1 MKQPRV
7 IAIDLAKSVFQV
19 CLFDSAMRVL
29 SNRAMSRAKL
39 QALLARQQPAH
50 VVMEAC
56 GTAHFWARLART
68 HGHHV
73 TLLPPKL
80 VTPYRQG
87 QKTDGNDALAI
98 GIASQQPQIKTAAV
112 KTLEQQALQSLKRI
126 QEHVSDQL
134 TASGNAL
141 RALASEFGLVIAKG
155 TASLKRRMPEI
166 LEDAENALPMAA
178 RHGLALLWANWQQLA
193 QQRDDAERQ
202 LRHYAETLEP
212 CRRLQAMEGIG
223 YKNAVALYLRLGDGQ
238 HFKNGREASACVGVT
253 PRQHSSGGKI
263 RLGGIG
269 RYRGDQR
276 LRSSLIVGCR
286 AMVNAL
292 KRRPPRNAT
301 EQWLQQVIERR
312 GPGRAAVALANRN
325 VRTAWA
331 MLRHGTSYQP
341 QPLAA

>member
-19 CLFDSAMRVL
+19 CLFDNAMQVL

-39 QALLARQQPAH
+39 QTLLARQGPAH

-56 GTAHFWARLART
+56 GTAHFWARMAQA
-68 HGHHV
+68 HGHRV

-87 QKTDGNDALAI
+87 QKTDGNDVLAI

-126 QEHVSDQL
+126 QEHFSDQL

-166 LEDAENALPMAA
+166 LEDGENTLPMAA
-178 RHGLALLWANWQQLA
+178 RHGLALLWSHWQQLEH
-193 QQRDDAERQ
+193 QRADAERQ
-202 LRHYAETLEP
+202 LQHYAETLEP
-212 CRRLQAMEGIG
+212 CRRLQAIEGIG

-269 RYRGDQR
+269 HYRGDQR

-292 KRRPPRNAT
+292 KRRAPRNAT

-331 MLRHGTSYQP
+331 MLRHATGYQP

>member
-1 MKQPRV
+1 MNQPRV
-7 IAIDLAKSVFQV
+7 IAVDLAKSVFQV
-19 CLFDSAMRVL
+19 CLFDTSMQVL

-39 QALLARQQPAH
+39 QALLVRQQAAH

-56 GTAHFWARLART
+56 GTAHFWARLAQA
-68 HGHHV
+68 HGHRV

-80 VTPYRQG
+80 VSPYRQG

-112 KTLEQQALQSLKRI
+112 KTLEQQALQTLKRV
-126 QEHVSDQL
+126 QEHLSDQL

-141 RALASEFGLVIAKG
+141 RALAAEFGLMMAKG

-166 LEDAENALPMAA
+166 LEDAENDLPMAA
-178 RHGLALLWANWQQLA
+178 RDSLAMLWSSWQQLDA
-193 QQRDDAERQ
+193 QRQSAERQ
-202 LRHYAETLEP
+202 LQQYGQTLEP
-212 CRRLQAMEGIG
+212 CRRLQAIEGIG

-238 HFKNGREASACVGVT
+238 HFKNGREAAACVGVT
-253 PRQHSSGGKI
+253 PRQHSSGGKV
-263 RLGGIG
+263 RMGGIG

-292 KRRPPRNAT
+292 QKRPPRNAT
-301 EQWLQQVIERR
+301 EQWLQTLITRR

-331 MLRHGTSYQP
+331 MMRHASTYQS
-341 QPLAA
+341 QPLTA

>member
-1 MKQPRV
+1 MSKPRV

-19 CLFDSAMRVL
+19 CLFGASMQVL
-29 SNRAMSRAKL
+29 SNRSMSRAKL
-39 QALLARQQPAH
+39 RALLVRQQPAH

-56 GTAHFWARLART
+56 GTAHFWARLAQT
-68 HGHHV
+68 HGHRV

-112 KTLEQQALQSLKRI
+112 KTVEQQALQSVKRI
-126 QEHVSDQL
+126 QEHLSDQL

-141 RALASEFGLVIAKG
+141 RALAAEFGLMIAKG
-155 TASLKRRMPEI
+155 TASLKRRLPEI
-166 LEDAENALPMAA
+166 LEDAENALPMTA
-178 RHGLALLWANWQQLA
+178 RHGLALLWTNWQQL
-193 QQRDDAERQ
+193 QVQRGEAERQ
-202 LRHYAETLEP
+202 LRHYAQTLEP
-212 CRRLQAMEGIG
+212 CRRLQAIEGIG

-238 HFKNGREASACVGVT
+238 HFKNGREAAACVGVT

-286 AMVNAL
+286 AVVNAL
-292 KRRPPRNAT
+292 KNRPPRNAT
-301 EQWLQQVIERR
+301 EQWLQALIERR
-312 GPGRAAVALANRN
+312 GAGRAAVALANRN
-325 VRTAWA
+325 IRTAWA
-331 MLRHGTSYQP
+331 MLCHATPYQP
-341 QPLAA
+341 QEVSA

>member
-1 MKQPRV
+1 MP
-7 IAIDLAKSVFQV
+7 
-19 CLFDSAMRVL
+19 
-29 SNRAMSRAKL
+29 
-39 QALLARQQPAH
+39 
-50 VVMEAC
+50 C
-56 GTAHFWARLART
+56 G
-68 HGHHV
+68 
-73 TLLPPKL
+73 
-80 VTPYRQG
+80 Q
-87 QKTDGNDALAI
+87 
-98 GIASQQPQIKTAAV
+98 
-112 KTLEQQALQSLKRI
+112 
-126 QEHVSDQL
+126 
-134 TASGNAL
+134 
-141 RALASEFGLVIAKG
+141 LASEFGLVIAKG

-166 LEDAENALPMAA
+166 LEDAESALPMAA
-178 RHGLALLWANWQQLA
+178 RQGLALLWANWQQLA
-193 QQRDDAERQ
+193 QERDYAERQ
-202 LRHYAETLEP
+202 LQYYAEILEP

-253 PRQHSSGGKI
+253 PRQYSSGGKI

-331 MLRHGTSYQP
+331 MLRQATAYQP
-341 QPLAA
+341 QPFAA